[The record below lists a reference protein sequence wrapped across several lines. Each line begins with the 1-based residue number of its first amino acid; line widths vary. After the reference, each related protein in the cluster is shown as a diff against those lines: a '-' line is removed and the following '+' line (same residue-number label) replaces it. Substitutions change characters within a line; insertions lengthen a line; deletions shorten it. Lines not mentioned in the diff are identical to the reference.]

1 MCGDVPPGAPV
12 RGRSWT
18 RCGPAIGVHVTSAP
32 GRCMRTRPDRG
43 RGCGDGPCP
52 RQRVRWYRRA
62 VTIQRPAIE
71 LHEINAASEIARLQ
85 AIGLMLRNSAPP
97 LVLGAVAAVVDA
109 ATNTQPA
116 LSICCAV
123 ILPVAAAGC
132 LYQSARMS
140 YWSYVKTLELAF
152 WVPGIDD
159 SLRTQ
164 TVTGNT
170 PPVQRPANRRVTQA
184 RRTKRMPSRGNNR

>member
-1 MCGDVPPGAPV
+1 MVGRFLLYVSPWRRGIADARREFVERVPAAMDRPFLTA
-12 RGRSWT
+12 
-18 RCGPAIGVHVTSAP
+18 HSA
-32 GRCMRTRPDRG
+32 
-43 RGCGDGPCP
+43 
-52 RQRVRWYRRA
+52 VLRA
-62 VTIQRPAIE
+62 AIE

-152 WVPGIDD
+152 WIPGIDD

-170 PPVQRPANRRVTQA
+170 PPVQRPANRRVTQT